1 MRCNNQRGHTHR
13 QSTARSRLFHYDSD
27 DILRDGRTYLFHWF
41 TPPTP
46 STLYSVKNRMRNR
59 QSLDTLIKRSFLVSV
74 FVQVFATS
82 SFYSQ
87 IAYTR
92 KQQEVYN
99 SITYGPY
106 TTHQILLLTKSPHTV
121 PRPKNRFRHRTSKS
135 RFLTSTKISRFW
147 VSTCLLKRRVSNSS

>member
-13 QSTARSRLFHYDSD
+13 QSTVRSRLFHYDSD

-99 SITYGPY
+99 SINNIWPV
-106 TTHQILLLTKSPHTV
+106 HHSPDSLVDQIAIYTV
-121 PRPKNRFRHRTSKS
+121 PCPQNRFRHRTSKS

-147 VSTCLLKRRVSNSS
+147 VSSCLLKRSSQ